1 MMFVRSF
8 STTSRPALRAAA
20 CGGRPRAGSDT
31 TITAEPTSP
40 STQGSDVR
48 ETPVDKLTGMGC
60 MLALGQM
67 PVGVLTLPIGR
78 RSQHPGWP
86 RGGLPNSVRY
96 GCYRLTAVDRL
107 GALNAS
113 TVLDQVGLPPTWSPV
128 IPRIHRHACQHSGSL
143 RPALRSTSNPNEL
156 HRCASAAQCPV
167 TNIDCHRLKE
177 PTCYVEV
184 MSFKFIRFSV
194 FCPEWGREACRETT
208 DILVGRGKCPPPG
221 AVERN
226 VRHRPSPVDPIAGRE
241 RNSHEADSLAYPA

>member
-128 IPRIHRHACQHSGSL
+128 IPRIHRHACQALWQSQAS
-143 RPALRSTSNPNEL
+143 PALNIEPERTTSVCFRSSMPRDE
-156 HRCASAAQCPV
+156 
-167 TNIDCHRLKE
+167 HRL
-177 PTCYVEV
+177 
-184 MSFKFIRFSV
+184 
-194 FCPEWGREACRETT
+194 
-208 DILVGRGKCPPPG
+208 PPPQG
-221 AVERN
+221 TDLLR
-226 VRHRPSPVDPIAGRE
+226 R
-241 RNSHEADSLAYPA
+241 SHEFQIYSLQRVLP